1 MQGRQRGWE
10 ARNCGNSQSKKYQW
24 VLDLADIMEDEPKG
38 LVSSI
43 SILKEGEESR
53 ITPLFWPEPYRK
65 SYIFQVGHWFA
76 NDLISGKFREYAS
89 KEKYYFKCMCFK
101 YIIKSSTHL
110 VTH

>member
-1 MQGRQRGWE
+1 M
-10 ARNCGNSQSKKYQW
+10 GNSQSKKYQW

-53 ITPLFWPEPYRK
+53 ITPLFCLSLTESLIYSKWV
-65 SYIFQVGHWFA
+65 IGLV

-89 KEKYYFKCMCFK
+89 KENTALSVCVLN
-101 YIIKSSTHL
+101 TL
-110 VTH
+110 